1 MEILSTIVLVA
12 VAFVFAFMRLMLHA
26 VRSNRPLANV
36 ALQPTAGKTTIA
48 YGMHVRLGGR

>member
-26 VRSNRPLANV
+26 VPSNRPL
-36 ALQPTAGKTTIA
+36 G
-48 YGMHVRLGGR
+48 